1 MNLDSYKFTA
11 HRGLFNN
18 KDIPEN
24 SMKAFEAAM
33 QKGFAIELDIQMTKD
48 GYLVV
53 FHDKSLKRV
62 CGIKNEIPMLTL
74 NEVKQARLCGT
85 DSMIPTFEDVLMLVS
100 GKVPLLI
107 EVKEDENYEELM
119 PKLMSLLERY
129 EGEYMI
135 ESFDPRIVLWLKKN
149 HPSVIRGQLSSKNI
163 REVKNR
169 LLKFILGNMFLNVI
183 TKPHFIAYLYT
194 EVTPKFYKRHHKKSC
209 SMDSKE

>member
-33 QKGFAIELDIQMTKD
+33 QKGFAIELDVQMTKD

-85 DSMIPTFEDVLMLVS
+85 ESMIPTFEDVLMLV
-100 GKVPLLI
+100 GGRVPLLI
-107 EVKEDENYEELM
+107 EVKTLDKNNHFLEKLVELLNNYKGLFAIQSINPYVIDWFYENKKKYPIGLIIFNDINYKM
-119 PKLMSLLERY
+119 FKKYVKKIDFISVYKRSLPFKSNK
-129 EGEYMI
+129 MI
-135 ESFDPRIVLWLKKN
+135 IGWTIK
-149 HPSVIRGQLSSKNI
+149 
-163 REVKNR
+163 
-169 LLKFILGNMFLNVI
+169 NMFKVHI
-183 TKPHFIAYLYT
+183 H
-194 EVTPKFYKRHHKKSC
+194 
-209 SMDSKE
+209 SKI

>member
-33 QKGFAIELDIQMTKD
+33 QKGFAIELDVQMTKD

-62 CGIKNEIPMLTL
+62 CGLKDEITMLTL

-85 DSMIPTFEDVLMLVS
+85 DSMIPTFEDVLMLVD
-100 GKVPLLI
+100 GRVPLLI
-107 EVKEDENYEELM
+107 EVKEDDNYEELM
-119 PKLMSLLERY
+119 PKLIALLERY

-135 ESFDPRIVLWLKKN
+135 ESFDPRIVL
-149 HPSVIRGQLSSKNI
+149 
-163 REVKNR
+163 
-169 LLKFILGNMFLNVI
+169 
-183 TKPHFIAYLYT
+183 
-194 EVTPKFYKRHHKKSC
+194 
-209 SMDSKE
+209 

>member
-33 QKGFAIELDIQMTKD
+33 QKGFAIELDVQMTKD

-62 CGIKNEIPMLTL
+62 CGLKDEITMLTL

-85 DSMIPTFEDVLMLVS
+85 DSMIPTFEDVLMLVD
-100 GKVPLLI
+100 GRVPLLI
-107 EVKEDENYEELM
+107 EVKEDDNYEELM
-119 PKLMSLLERY
+119 PKLIALLERY

-149 HPSVIRGQLSSKNI
+149 HPSIIRGQLSSKNI

-169 LLKFILGNMFLNVI
+169 FLKFVLGNMFLNVI

-194 EVTPKFYKRHHKKSC
+194 EVTPKF
-209 SMDSKE
+209 

>member
-33 QKGFAIELDIQMTKD
+33 QKGCAIELDVQMTKD

-62 CGIKNEIPMLTL
+62 CGLKDEITMLTL

-85 DSMIPTFEDVLMLVS
+85 DSMIPTFEDVLMLVD
-100 GKVPLLI
+100 GRVPLLI
-107 EVKEDENYEELM
+107 EVKEDDNYEELM
-119 PKLMSLLERY
+119 PKLIALLERY

-149 HPSVIRGQLSSKNI
+149 HPSIIRGQLSSKNI

-169 LLKFILGNMFLNVI
+169 FLKFCANLFLNSSI
-183 TKPHFIAYLYT
+183 TFLLSIANI
-194 EVTPKFYKRHHKKSC
+194 E
-209 SMDSKE
+209 